1 MGFKPVL
8 DIVGTQNRFPS
19 TKYDAGSV
27 VLVGSFVAREMCSP
41 GVASFAAQCGWR
53 TFGRKPQQGRYQ
65 AGMDPNKKY
74 Q

>member
-27 VLVGSFVAREMCSP
+27 VLVGSFVACEMFCRCCFICCAMWMENIWSEAPAGPLP
-41 GVASFAAQCGWR
+41 GRDGSQ
-53 TFGRKPQQGRYQ
+53 
-65 AGMDPNKKY
+65 
-74 Q
+74 